1 MRNAMHI
8 GPSAGSRDRRQALVL
23 AVTGRIVRPNP
34 AKPLHDS
41 CAARLTPRT
50 HKRGRRDGGKRS
62 QSGAA
67 SRPGASTAK
76 ATSTHEGPRQ
86 GGRPASSTG
95 ACRDGPA
102 RGRAHTV
109 RPPPP
114 SLEGPYATKDTVSGA
129 AARLYSRTRLKTRQA
144 TTRAHG
150 TAAIA
155 PICHSAA
162 SPRSPERQWRK
173 PRRRMRARGEM
184 AGPPQ
189 ALVLAATGPPG
200 GRSTPAPPLSLA
212 TSGSTGASRSWSHLE
227 TKTPT
232 HPLGRPTAPKAPPPS
247 VMVEASQCEQCRG
260 RTRVGCG
267 RCGRRRQG
275 KASGDR
281 PREGQDGHGR
291 LRRRKR
297 RLWDCLTLARLHQ
310 QPLRQGADP
319 SLSGHAEAEATREPI
334 QLIPPSPPEAGPW
347 EPRPS
352 MPGFLLSRLRPTQHC
367 GHPVPRYT
375 PDQLI
380 ERAHA

>member
-173 PRRRMRARGEM
+173 PRRRMRARGKM
-184 AGPPQ
+184 AGPRQ
-189 ALVLAATGPPG
+189 ALVLAATGLPG

-227 TKTPT
+227 TKTQTRAGHSGYSADLPQRRVASQPGASMAKTTPT
-232 HPLGRPTAPKAPPPS
+232 HEGPREDGRPASSTGACRDRPARGAEYARPPPQS
-247 VMVEASQCEQCRG
+247 RDQ
-260 RTRVGCG
+260 
-267 RCGRRRQG
+267 RQ
-275 KASGDR
+275 
-281 PREGQDGHGR
+281 H
-291 LRRRKR
+291 
-297 RLWDCLTLARLHQ
+297 WC
-310 QPLRQGADP
+310 
-319 SLSGHAEAEATREPI
+319 
-334 QLIPPSPPEAGPW
+334 
-347 EPRPS
+347 
-352 MPGFLLSRLRPTQHC
+352 
-367 GHPVPRYT
+367 
-375 PDQLI
+375 
-380 ERAHA
+380 

>member
-114 SLEGPYATKDTVSGA
+114 LFGRPIRHQRHSLRSSGTAIQPDAAKDETSNNARTWHSGYSADLPQRRVASQPGASMAKTTPTHEGPRGDG
-129 AARLYSRTRLKTRQA
+129 R
-144 TTRAHG
+144 
-150 TAAIA
+150 
-155 PICHSAA
+155 PA
-162 SPRSPERQWRK
+162 S
-173 PRRRMRARGEM
+173 
-184 AGPPQ
+184 
-189 ALVLAATGPPG
+189 
-200 GRSTPAPPLSLA
+200 
-212 TSGSTGASRSWSHLE
+212 STGACRD
-227 TKTPT
+227 
-232 HPLGRPTAPKAPPPS
+232 RPARGAEYARPPPQS
-247 VMVEASQCEQCRG
+247 RDQ
-260 RTRVGCG
+260 
-267 RCGRRRQG
+267 RQ
-275 KASGDR
+275 
-281 PREGQDGHGR
+281 H
-291 LRRRKR
+291 
-297 RLWDCLTLARLHQ
+297 WC
-310 QPLRQGADP
+310 
-319 SLSGHAEAEATREPI
+319 
-334 QLIPPSPPEAGPW
+334 
-347 EPRPS
+347 
-352 MPGFLLSRLRPTQHC
+352 
-367 GHPVPRYT
+367 
-375 PDQLI
+375 
-380 ERAHA
+380 